1 VSCEQTTCLLATLFG
16 VIGLVVCASNFVCW
30 SLRFSKQLQLA
41 LWTHRIRRWCTE
53 IISGQIRITVT
64 NKKLSCRRDD
74 ATLRVI
80 EYFAK
85 SVKVIQCHSKWPP
98 LSRAC
103 VSIPLILCAY
113 ILPFLRYSETLIEK
127 RDFDTPL
134 HSTPPLGGA
143 RRTECYHNVW
153 YGKTRMVGLPDGKT
167 VLQ

>member
-1 VSCEQTTCLLATLFG
+1 
-16 VIGLVVCASNFVCW
+16 
-30 SLRFSKQLQLA
+30 
-41 LWTHRIRRWCTE
+41 
-53 IISGQIRITVT
+53 
-64 NKKLSCRRDD
+64 
-74 ATLRVI
+74 
-80 EYFAK
+80 
-85 SVKVIQCHSKWPP
+85 
-98 LSRAC
+98 

-143 RRTECYHNVW
+143 RRTECCHNVW